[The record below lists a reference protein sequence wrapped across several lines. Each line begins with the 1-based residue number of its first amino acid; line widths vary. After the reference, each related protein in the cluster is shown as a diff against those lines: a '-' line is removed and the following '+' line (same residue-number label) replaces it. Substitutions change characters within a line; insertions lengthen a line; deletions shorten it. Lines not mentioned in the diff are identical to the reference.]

1 MQEMLGPTAAIK
13 GIKLDDSVALITDGR
28 FSGGTAG
35 ACIGHVSPEA
45 AAGGPIG
52 KLRNG
57 DVIEIDIPART
68 LNVKLS
74 DEELQSRP
82 QAEPQSSECGKTGY
96 LAKYKVLATSAD
108 TGGVLRW

>member
-1 MQEMLGPTAAIK
+1 ME
-13 GIKLDDSVALITDGR
+13 LDDLVALIRD
-28 FSGGTAG
+28 
-35 ACIGHVSPEA
+35 
-45 AAGGPIG
+45 
-52 KLRNG
+52 G

-74 DEELQSRP
+74 AEELQSRTP
-82 QAEPQSSECGKTGY
+82 AEPQSSDCGKSGY